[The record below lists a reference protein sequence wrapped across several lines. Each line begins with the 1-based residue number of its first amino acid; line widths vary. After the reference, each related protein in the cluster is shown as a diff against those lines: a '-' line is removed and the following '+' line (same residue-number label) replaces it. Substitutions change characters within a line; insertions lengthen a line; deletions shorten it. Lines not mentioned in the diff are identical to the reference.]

1 VITIQF
7 STIYS
12 QVGNLTSS
20 QAVSNDKQFTNEAY
34 ADIASRRRW
43 SWLQS
48 TSTIALVAGQTG
60 YTILGTTPQATDFGS
75 PISVTLQLT
84 SAAAG
89 IELGRMDTQT
99 FERFTAHSFTNSQP
113 LFWTIQG
120 GTAASTSAT
129 VVSGG
134 QQQIVVK
141 PPPAATAGSGVNLI
155 VRYWRSLSSIS
166 MSADSDVPL
175 MPADQHQM
183 IITRACAIAME
194 RNLQFDLAA
203 GFQRS
208 FQEQLAA
215 AIDTDQAMY
224 SGDNNTMILKPVPME
239 PVQVPV
245 TQATYNPASRP
256 LPAGV

>member
-1 VITIQF
+1 MSQF
-7 STIYS
+7 SVLYA

-34 ADIASRRRW
+34 ADIASARRW
-43 SWLQS
+43 SWLQAS
-48 TSTIALVAGQTG
+48 ATIALVAGTRA
-60 YTILGTTPQATDFGS
+60 YTILGTTPSATDFGS

-89 IELGRMDTQT
+89 VELGRMDSQT
-99 FERFTAHSFTNSQP
+99 FERFCGHSFTNSQP

-120 GTAASTSAT
+120 GTPASSSTT

-134 QQQIVVK
+134 QQQIILA
-141 PPPAATAGSGVNLI
+141 PPPSAVAGSGVNLL

-166 MSADSDVPL
+166 MTADSDVPL
-175 MPADQHQM
+175 MPADQHQL
-183 IITRACAIAME
+183 IIQRACAIAME

-208 FQEQLAA
+208 YETMLAR

-224 SGDNNTMILKPVPME
+224 GGDANTVILRPVPME
-239 PVQVPV
+239 PNQVPV

-256 LPAGV
+256 LPQPA

>member
-1 VITIQF
+1 MQF
-7 STIYS
+7 STLYG

-20 QAVSNDKQFTNEAY
+20 QAVAFDKQITNEAY

-48 TSTIALVAGQTG
+48 TTTVPLVAGTKA
-60 YTILGTTPQATDFGS
+60 YTVLGTTPSIVDFDA
-75 PISVTLQLT
+75 PIAVSLELT
-84 SAAAG
+84 ASAARRK
-89 IELGRMDTQT
+89 LYRMDPQT
-99 FERFTAHSFTNSQP
+99 FDDFAGHSFTNSQP
-113 LFWTIQG
+113 LVWTIQG

-175 MPADQHQM
+175 MPGDQHQM

-224 SGDNNTMILKPVPME
+224 SGDSNTMILKPVPME
-239 PVQVPV
+239 PNQVPV
-245 TQATYNPASRP
+245 TQASYNPASRP
-256 LPAGV
+256 LPTPA